1 MYVAQ
6 WLAQALTS
14 FPESWSRLAKCFLS
28 DKDVENHSI
37 TDNYM
42 NMAGDIVEAT
52 AALFDIDQPAAIQ
65 MREALGM
72 NDDTANEIRT
82 DLQKAVEHMHLLHN
96 GWNFAEVDMMKFI
109 IEHTEHVEMNF
120 DFKKPLLCT
129 GLQYAQ
135 HPCTPKEDVLYEIQ
149 GLCEYRMVSG
159 IEQWLVQWKEY
170 EERTWE
176 PRANL
181 CEAELDAEMEE
192 WKKKSCSEIV
202 PYSIPSEKDM
212 MCEIETLLKYHNWY
226 GEVFSG
232 GYVAFKSMKEA
243 GLKFEDM
250 QNA

>member
-1 MYVAQ
+1 
-6 WLAQALTS
+6 
-14 FPESWSRLAKCFLS
+14 
-28 DKDVENHSI
+28 
-37 TDNYM
+37 
-42 NMAGDIVEAT
+42 
-52 AALFDIDQPAAIQ
+52 
-65 MREALGM
+65 
-72 NDDTANEIRT
+72 
-82 DLQKAVEHMHLLHN
+82 
-96 GWNFAEVDMMKFI
+96 
-109 IEHTEHVEMNF
+109 MNF

-232 GYVAFKSMKEA
+232 GFVAFKSMKEA